1 MLSLFRRWYERHFS
15 QPGTIEFALVLICA
29 FLIVYYLMWLV
40 GPIVV
45 ALCIAFCLD
54 WPVQALEKFTNCS
67 RRLASIIVMFL
78 FCSIV
83 ILITVL
89 VIPQIVKQGAEFY
102 NSIVS
107 FSLETSQPKEHDKL
121 QQHTLG
127 ATTIRNT
134 NSQNQ
139 SLPAVESSSTTQSS
153 NAASSD
159 NQSLSLAASKI
170 SKDNAHVTKESL
182 NAETKTLHS
191 MLAQQAVLDDSSDG
205 LNAERIEL
213 FEASEYVANHDNT
226 ATAKSQLN
234 EQTQVDHTSNH
245 NNQDLVVYKNSLNAS
260 QQVTTY
266 PTDNSQYVNAVH
278 SAVNTVSEPTVAVTE
293 NISAVPTADIVE
305 NTSSMPTV
313 AENVVLPQDK
323 QDALAINDE
332 LLEKESLT
340 NVVSEQ
346 VAVNAT
352 NSTPQAKILTA
363 NTDLV
368 AAKQNS
374 ESSQDSKSSQ
384 DYASVQE
391 QRPQISYQD
400 AARIYSKDTM
410 PNLEQLIKPTL
421 PQSILQELE
430 FNDTSTE
437 TSFKLTVY
445 DFDTRLAHEA
455 AILLME
461 LPEPLPGMLTM
472 DVIKNAVRYV
482 RTQSTLYLADLMRTQ
497 LMPSVVN
504 LFTWAV
510 YLIIVP
516 IFTFLMLFNKDE
528 LKKRATLFILPN
540 NQVLMRKFWPS
551 LHQQIA
557 GYIRG
562 KLIHIILMTIA
573 NSIAFK
579 LLNVNYA
586 LLLGV
591 GVGLSVVIPYVGAVI
606 IAVPVVLVAIFQ
618 FGFSEALLWV
628 LVIYTIIQ
636 LLDSNVLT
644 PMLFSKAMNLD
655 AFSILAAILIF
666 GGLWGFWGVFFA
678 IPLATFIKTIVM
690 QWPNKDVREQQ
701 KREHLRQIQHKK
713 SECSKQARI

>member
-1 MLSLFRRWYERHFS
+1 MLNLFRRWYERHFS

-54 WPVQALEKFTNCS
+54 WPVQALEKYLNLG
-67 RRLASIIVMFL
+67 RRLATSIVMFL

-83 ILITVL
+83 ILITLL
-89 VIPQIVKQGAEFY
+89 VVPQIVKQGAEFY

-107 FSLETSQPKEHDKL
+107 FSLEAGQPKDTANLNAGSNETSKL
-121 QQHTLG
+121 NAVQSSKTVSTNASQATAITSWTAQPSSTLPPE
-127 ATTIRNT
+127 AQ
-134 NSQNQ
+134 QNQ
-139 SLPAVESSSTTQSS
+139 NTSTTLLS
-153 NAASSD
+153 NAASED

-170 SKDNAHVTKESL
+170 SKDNAHVTGHTL
-182 NAETKTLHS
+182 NAEISTLHS
-191 MLAQQAVLDDSSDG
+191 MQNSGQNNAPQAGERSDIVNPTAPTYKASAYETSAHDSTSYATSAYEHQAYALNQQLA
-205 LNAERIEL
+205 
-213 FEASEYVANHDNT
+213 T
-226 ATAKSQLN
+226 
-234 EQTQVDHTSNH
+234 QTV
-245 NNQDLVVYKNSLNAS
+245 NNQDNPAMINLAEA
-260 QQVTTY
+260 
-266 PTDNSQYVNAVH
+266 D
-278 SAVNTVSEPTVAVTE
+278 TE
-293 NISAVPTADIVE
+293 NITQNQAAHEQLANTQNSAQQLSETLYSEQQDPKLQDSKKLNSQLLDSEKQNSNLQEAKVQNAELP
-305 NTSSMPTV
+305 SS
-313 AENVVLPQDK
+313 K
-323 QDALAINDE
+323 QSNLAHI
-332 LLEKESLT
+332 
-340 NVVSEQ
+340 VSEQ
-346 VAVNAT
+346 TGSKLSNYADYSEHPEV
-352 NSTPQAKILTA
+352 SIQE
-363 NTDLV
+363 
-368 AAKQNS
+368 AAELYTREN
-374 ESSQDSKSSQ
+374 
-384 DYASVQE
+384 
-391 QRPQISYQD
+391 
-400 AARIYSKDTM
+400 M
-410 PNLEQLIKPTL
+410 PNPSVLIRSSL
-421 PQSILQELE
+421 PRSILQELE
-430 FNDTSTE
+430 HDEEGDTMA
-437 TSFKLTVY
+437 FKLTVS
-445 DFDTRLAHEA
+445 DFDSRLAHEA
-455 AILLME
+455 YLVLMQ
-461 LPEPLPGMLTM
+461 LPEPLPSMLSI
-472 DVIKNAVRYV
+472 DILKNGVRYV
-482 RTQSTLYLADLMRTQ
+482 RMQLTVYLADLMRTK

-516 IFTFLMLFNKDE
+516 IFTFLMLYNKDV

-562 KLIHIILMTIA
+562 KLLHILIITIA

-606 IAVPVVLVAIFQ
+606 IAIPVVLVAIFQ
-618 FGFSEALLWV
+618 FGFSESLIWV
-628 LVIYTIIQ
+628 LVIYTLIQ

-701 KREHLRQIQHKK
+701 KREHLRMIHEKK
-713 SECSKQARI
+713 SEQTKSPRI